1 MDIDTKAI
9 RENMT
14 QGKLTLAYGGLDD
27 IEIKTKDEFLRFCG
41 ECWDLTGEE
50 RGEHL
55 YVIYGEDE
63 IGEVVVSIVGNGP
76 RSGWNAAAIE
86 KLPELFDA
94 LDTARA
100 EVERLTTKVKELRCI
115 GGHKQADLLEY
126 RNRWTQAAAEKKK
139 MREALQMIAEACDS
153 PYPPAIDD
161 ASQEICDAYDTDMDA
176 IKALAKSGLKE
187 TT

>member
-14 QGKLTLAYGGLDD
+14 QGKLTLAYGGFDD

-100 EVERLTTKVKELRCI
+100 E
-115 GGHKQADLLEY
+115 
-126 RNRWTQAAAEKKK
+126 NKK
-139 MREALQMIAEACDS
+139 MREANEQLNECVIRFKSIAKRYNVPEDKVAFCL
-153 PYPPAIDD
+153 
-161 ASQEICDAYDTDMDA
+161 
-176 IKALAKSGLKE
+176 KALKE
-187 TT
+187 DK